1 MDLEQVKQ
9 FLNENKD
16 DKEVSA
22 YLGELRQPTAQDVEG
37 YLDTADGQKVLQPRL
52 DSYFTKGL
60 NTWKENN
67 LNKLVDAE
75 VKKLNPEM
83 TEEQRQINELKQQL
97 EDQRKEAARE
107 KNMNK
112 AISHATDKQLPAN
125 SDLLSF
131 FVGDDEESTLNNLGV
146 FEETFNSA
154 IQKAI
159 ESKFKESGREIES
172 GSKPA
177 NNIQDLSEIAKSVNI
192 RNQ

>member
-37 YLDTADGQKVLQPRL
+37 YLDTAEGQKVLQPRL

-67 LNKLVDAE
+67 LGKLVDAE

-97 EDQRKEAARE
+97 EDQRREATRE
-107 KNMNK
+107 KLMNK
-112 AISHATDKQLPAN
+112 AISHATEKELP
-125 SDLLSF
+125 SDSKLLSF
-131 FVGDDEESTLNNLGV
+131 FIGDDEETTLANLST
-146 FEETFNSA
+146 FEEKYQSA
-154 IQKAI
+154 VQKAI

>member
-37 YLDTADGQKVLQPRL
+37 YLDTAEGKQLLQPRL

-60 NTWKENN
+60 NSWKEKTLPNVIEDE
-67 LNKLVDAE
+67 L
-75 VKKLNPEM
+75 KKRNPEM
-83 TEEQRQINELKQQL
+83 TEEQRRINELEKKL
-97 EDQRKEAARE
+97 EDQIKAANRE
-107 KNMNK
+107 KVRNAAM
-112 AISHATDKQLPAN
+112 SHASSKELPFN
-125 SDLLSF
+125 SDFLDYF
-131 FVGDDEESTLNNLGV
+131 IADDEETTLKNLGTV
-146 FEETFNSA
+146 EETFNA
-154 IQKAI
+154 AVQKAI